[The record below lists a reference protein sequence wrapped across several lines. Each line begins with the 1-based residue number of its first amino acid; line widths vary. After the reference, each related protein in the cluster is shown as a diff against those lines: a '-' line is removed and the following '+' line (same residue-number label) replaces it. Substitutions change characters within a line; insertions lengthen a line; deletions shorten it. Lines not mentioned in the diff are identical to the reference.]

1 MKAMF
6 ANGAR
11 GAMIMTAFSLG
22 FTALMAGSYWLTADT
37 VRKNE
42 DATRTQL
49 IAQTLPA
56 GSYDNN
62 LLADARPLT
71 LDQSRQLG
79 NDAVTS
85 AYLAKQGGKTVAA
98 VLEAVAPD
106 GYAGKIKLLVAIAS
120 DGRTLGVRIV
130 SHHETP
136 GLGDYIDSAKTNW
149 IFQFNGKSL
158 STPPVERW
166 KVKKDGGAFDS
177 NAGATISPRAVVKA
191 VKNTLE
197 FVQANPA
204 LLQ

>member
-11 GAMIMTAFSLG
+11 GAVILAAFSLG
-22 FTALMAGSYWLTADT
+22 FTALMAGTYWLTAES
-37 VRKNE
+37 VHKNE
-42 DATRTQL
+42 EAARTLL

-62 LLADARPLT
+62 LLASSIALT
-71 LDQSRQLG
+71 LEQSRRLG
-79 NDAVTS
+79 NDEVTQV
-85 AYLAKQGGKTVAA
+85 YQAKQGGKTVAA

-106 GYAGKIKLLVAIAS
+106 GYAGKIKLLVAVGS
-120 DGRTLGVRIV
+120 DGRTLGVRVV
-130 SHHETP
+130 SHKETP
-136 GLGDYIDSAKTNW
+136 GLGDYIDAAKSDW
-149 IFQFNGKSL
+149 ILQFDGKSL
-158 STPPVERW
+158 SAPPADRW

-177 NAGATISPRAVVKA
+177 NAGATISPRAMVKA

-204 LLQ
+204 LFK